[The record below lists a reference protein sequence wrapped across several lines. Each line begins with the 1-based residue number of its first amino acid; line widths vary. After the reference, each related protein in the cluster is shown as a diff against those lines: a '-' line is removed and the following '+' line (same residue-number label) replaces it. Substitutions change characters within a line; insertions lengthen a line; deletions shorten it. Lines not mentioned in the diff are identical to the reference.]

1 VHPKGAPVLSA
12 GRMRK
17 NRRVPCRLG
26 NERMA
31 REYVTLECMSCGS
44 RNYRTQ
50 METRGDTKLRLKK
63 YCPRE
68 RKHTEHRERK
78 K

>member
-1 VHPKGAPVLSA
+1 
-12 GRMRK
+12 MRQ
-17 NRRVPCRLG
+17 
-26 NERMA
+26 
-31 REYVTLECMSCGS
+31 YVTLECTDCGS

-50 METRGDTKLRLKK
+50 METRGNAKLRIKK

-68 RKHTEHRERK
+68 RKHTLHRERK

>member
-1 VHPKGAPVLSA
+1 
-12 GRMRK
+12 
-17 NRRVPCRLG
+17 
-26 NERMA
+26 MA
-31 REYVTLECMSCGS
+31 RVYVTLECTVCGA

-50 METRGDTKLRLKK
+50 METRGDAKLRLKK
-63 YCPRE
+63 YCRRE

>member
-1 VHPKGAPVLSA
+1 MHPKGAPESSA

-17 NRRVPCRLG
+17 NRRVPCRLRNG
-26 NERMA
+26 AM
-31 REYVTLECMSCGS
+31 REYVTLECTSCGA

-50 METRGDTKLRLKK
+50 METRGEAKLRLKK